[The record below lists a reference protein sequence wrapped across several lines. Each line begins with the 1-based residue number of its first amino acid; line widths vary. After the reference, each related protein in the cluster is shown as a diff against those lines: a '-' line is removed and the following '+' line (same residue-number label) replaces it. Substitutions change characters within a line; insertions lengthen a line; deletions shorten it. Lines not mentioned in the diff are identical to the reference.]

1 MRGKAQEAEEEKEQA
16 AGEEKRDRRT
26 RGPTIWQTPSHSLPR
41 PSHAEAK
48 DGRWRRAMDL
58 AQAAP
63 QGRRI
68 TWGYGRPTV
77 DQALVQRRA

>member
-1 MRGKAQEAEEEKEQA
+1 MREKVLEAEEEKEQA
-16 AGEEKRDRRT
+16 AGEEKQDRRT
-26 RGPTIWQTPSHSLPR
+26 TGPTSWQTPFHSLPR

-68 TWGYGRPTV
+68 TWAYGRPTV
-77 DQALVQRRA
+77 GQALVQRRA